1 MSEGE
6 IEVEAVSGYDVLPKE
21 VVAEIGSVKLFSR
34 FYLDAS
40 RFAGCTPKNPWGTIA
55 DFCRR

>member
-21 VVAEIGSVKLFSR
+21 VVAEIGSVKLFST
-34 FYLDAS
+34 Y
-40 RFAGCTPKNPWGTIA
+40 
-55 DFCRR
+55 